1 MEKQTE
7 ENGIRKRGKVE
18 GVRRL
23 KKEARGVGVEVDL
36 LEEETR
42 RVGAGIVLLEV
53 GFH

>member
-23 KKEARGVGVEVDL
+23 KKEARGGGGSPGV
-36 LEEETR
+36 TYR
-42 RVGAGIVLLEV
+42 SLEV
-53 GFH
+53 EHGR